1 MKEGNGKKAST
12 NDKTKNKW
20 AGTIRYKEELILTI
34 ATYIISGR
42 EEDRTETQHQF
53 TQEAGL
59 RVLEDLHALERV
71 QVHVDGDLRL
81 QLVRQQAQ
89 CFVFIRGFV
98 THPQIVKPFDDTVLQ
113 F

>member
-1 MKEGNGKKAST
+1 MKKGNGKKQLRMIRLKT
-12 NDKTKNKW
+12 NELAQQDTNRK
-20 AGTIRYKEELILTI
+20 LILTI

-42 EEDRTETQHQF
+42 EEDRTKTQHQF

-89 CFVFIRGFV
+89 CFVFVRGLV
-98 THPQIVKPFDDTVLQ
+98 THPQIVKPFDDTVLK